1 MIRIDLSADAL
12 ARSRFAISPVTVTA
26 DLLMALHEYPAGVP
40 RGIRERAVAALTGGG
55 FGTLATLGAP
65 GAHGYCP
72 DFLRPLPAA
81 HIGDLDEEL
90 HTITSTGTDRIRH
103 EIAIISGGGKLPGRL
118 ARATEQGEAD
128 LMQTA
133 ADQLARLFRLVVAPD
148 WPRIRDRLE
157 ADIASRARAAAGGGL
172 VAAIDNLDACVLWNG
187 GGIDIGLRYPHP
199 RGARLA
205 EPRLIFQPSPWF
217 HRTRFAIDPP
227 GSPDRRSPII
237 HYPAR
242 PDRRTGR
249 DQRGRKPAATGLG
262 EVMGETRAL
271 ILAETT
277 GGATTAEVAV
287 RLGVAR
293 STASHH
299 LQLLYRAG
307 LVGRR
312 RDGKH
317 VVYRRERLTAIDE

>member
-12 ARSRFAISPVTVTA
+12 AHSHFAISPVTVTV
-26 DLLMALHEYPAGVP
+26 DLLMALHEHPAGVP
-40 RGIRERAVAALTGGG
+40 NKFRDGAVKALTGAG
-55 FGTLATLGAP
+55 FGTLNTLGAP

-72 DFLRPLPAA
+72 DFLRPIPNA
-81 HIGDLDEEL
+81 HIGDLDDEL
-90 HTITSTGTDRIRH
+90 HTITTTGTDRVRH
-103 EIAIISGGGKLPGRL
+103 EIDIISGGGKLPGKL
-118 ARATEQGEAD
+118 ARATEQGERQLTQAV
-128 LMQTA
+128 
-133 ADQLARLFRLVVAPD
+133 ADQLARLFHTVIAPD

-157 ADIASRARAAAGGGL
+157 ADIAARARVAVTGGL
-172 VAAIDNLDACVLWNG
+172 KAAIDSLDQCVVWNG
-187 GGIDIGLRYPHP
+187 DGIDISLRYPHP
-199 RGARLA
+199 RGARIA
-205 EPRLIFQPSPWF
+205 ERYIVFQPSPWF

-237 HYPAR
+237 HYPAK

-249 DQRGRKPAATGLG
+249 DQRGRRPAATGLG

-271 ILAETT
+271 ILAEL
-277 GGATTAEVAV
+277 GAGATTAEVAG
-287 RLGVAR
+287 RLRVAR

-307 LVGRR
+307 LVDRR

-317 VVYRRERLTAIDE
+317 VVYRRARLTAIDE